1 MTNLVPRMWYEM
13 ITAIHE
19 ISCFTYTAARHCITA
34 LVLIEGVRRAAVG
47 VRPNALLT
55 LQLYATPPTIMS
67 TEPLPLAA
75 AAADRLGARTTNSAG
90 TPRFWSVIRD
100 SARCNVYKCN
110 HFSGICLHCL

>member
-1 MTNLVPRMWYEM
+1 MRRWGYAPR
-13 ITAIHE
+13 
-19 ISCFTYTAARHCITA
+19 
-34 LVLIEGVRRAAVG
+34 
-47 VRPNALLT
+47 ALLT